1 MNKRILAVCAVV
13 ATLMVFGGSAAFA
26 QSGLTAMLTGAA
38 EVGGGDTDGSGSSTV
53 TLTSDTELSYTISVK
68 DIILPAAAAHI
79 HKGAAG
85 ANGPVVIGLSMAP
98 DAAGMASG
106 TATADAAIIADI
118 RANPQNYYVNVHTSD
133 FPNGAV
139 RGQLGG
145 TSAGA
150 PMALPATG
158 SSDGMTTQLV
168 VLAMALL
175 AIGFGLTWRLRRVRG

>member
-13 ATLMVFGGSAAFA
+13 VTLMVFGGSAVFA
-26 QSGLTAMLTGAA
+26 QSGMTATLTGAA

-68 DIILPAAAAHI
+68 DITLPAAAAHI

-85 ANGPVVIGLSMAP
+85 ANGPVVIGFSVVP

-106 TATADAAIIADI
+106 TATAEAAIIADI

-145 TSAGA
+145 MGA
-150 PMALPATG
+150 TAPVTLPATG
-158 SSDGMTTQLV
+158 ASDGITTQLV
-168 VLAMALL
+168 VLAVALL
-175 AIGFGLTWRLRRVRG
+175 AIGFGLTWRQRRARG